1 MNIQEYIAK
10 RLLEARSEAGLS
22 VVAVA
27 DAIGVVRQTY
37 SKFEQAQ
44 GVPSVTQL
52 IALCKLYNKPIGY
65 FYDDDEGTFRFAMRA
80 DNPAM
85 LDTTLRNA
93 LISKLKNIYAV
104 EEAANARQ
112 PEDLPNSLP
121 IFTAREEDLLRV
133 EDKAAEERRRLG
145 IGDATCVGDIVAL
158 LESFDIRVIPFSHQ
172 AEDGLVSGFSA
183 FSDKYGTAIYVNN
196 HPSVS
201 VERQIFSICH
211 EYAHIIFHRD
221 DYTGPAKTYKTRGK
235 SVSPEEKVA
244 NHFAACFLIPEHALR
259 KQFFMQGGGW
269 AYEETVL
276 RLKSI
281 YRVSFACMVDRLSK
295 CRLITP
301 KNAAWLWGITRHK
314 GWHREEP
321 NPIGEP
327 LSYKGRLLV
336 LSRKA
341 WEAGTAS
348 ESFLSDLLEL
358 NRKELSVLL
367 EKWYA
372 DQEAGEDAFSMPQ
385 VRN

>member
-1 MNIQEYIAK
+1 MDITQHIAR
-10 RLLEARSEAGLS
+10 RLLEARTEAGLS
-22 VVAVA
+22 VIAVA

-44 GVPSVTQL
+44 GVPSISQL
-52 IALCKLYNKPIGY
+52 IALCKLYDKPIGY
-65 FYDDDEGTFRFAMRA
+65 FSDPDEGEFRFAMRA
-80 DNPAM
+80 DAPNL
-85 LDTTLRNA
+85 LDAKLRNE
-93 LISKLKNIYAV
+93 LINKLKNIHAI
-104 EEAANARQ
+104 EDAAAAKQ

-121 IFTAREEDLLRV
+121 IFSARDEDLLRV
-133 EDKAAEERRRLG
+133 EDKASEERRRLG

-172 AEDGLVSGFSA
+172 ADEETSGLLSGFSA
-183 FSDKYGTAIYVNN
+183 FSNKYGTAIYVNN
-196 HPSVS
+196 HPSIS

-221 DYTGPAKTYKTRGK
+221 DYTGPAKNYKTRGK
-235 SVSPEEKVA
+235 AVSPEEKVA

-259 KQFFMQGGGW
+259 KQFQMQGGGW

-295 CRLITP
+295 CRLISQ
-301 KNAAWLWGITRHK
+301 KNAGYLWAIVNRK
-314 GWHREEP
+314 GWNRHEP
-321 NPIGEP
+321 HP
-327 LSYKGRLLV
+327 LAEKLEYKGRLKV

-341 WEAGTAS
+341 WEAGSAS
-348 ESFLSDLLEL
+348 ESFISDLLEL

-367 EKWYA
+367 AGWYEE
-372 DQEAGEDAFSMPQ
+372 QEAGEDAF
-385 VRN
+385 

>member
-10 RLLEARSEAGLS
+10 RLVEARIEAGFSAL
-22 VVAVA
+22 AVA

-65 FYDDDEGTFRFAMRA
+65 FYDGDEGTFRFAMRA

-85 LDTTLRNA
+85 LDNKLRNE
-93 LISKLKNIYAV
+93 LINKLKNIYAV
-104 EEAANARQ
+104 EEAADARQ
-112 PEDLPNSLP
+112 PEDLPNSIP
-121 IFTAREEDLLRV
+121 IFSARDEDLVRV

-172 AEDGLVSGFSA
+172 AEEGMVSGFSA
-183 FSDKYGTAIYVNN
+183 FSARYGTAIYVNN

-201 VERQIFSICH
+201 IERQIFSICH

-221 DYTGPAKTYKTRGK
+221 DYAGPAKTYKTRGRL
-235 SVSPEEKVA
+235 VSPEEKVA

-259 KQFFMQGGGW
+259 KQFLMQGGGW

-301 KNAAWLWGITRHK
+301 KNSAWLWAVTQREGWNKFEPSPIT
-314 GWHREEP
+314 ED
-321 NPIGEP
+321 
-327 LSYKGRLLV
+327 LSYKSRLKV

-341 WEAGTAS
+341 WEAGAAS
-348 ESFLSDLLEL
+348 ESFLSELLEL

-367 EKWYA
+367 NKWYA
-372 DQEAGEDAFSMPQ
+372 EQEAGKDAVSMPQ